1 MRGNRFGWRAY
12 PTVRMRCMVT
22 ADVFSPIDRTKRGE
36 DLYREKN
43 KLWFAI
49 PLALVWATAPLDAAV
64 DTLFIPLD
72 IFRTAKTNGKENTR

>member
-1 MRGNRFGWRAY
+1 
-12 PTVRMRCMVT
+12 MVT

-49 PLALVWATAPLDAAV
+49 PLALVWATAPIDAAV
-64 DTLFIPLD
+64 DTLFMPFD
-72 IFRTAKTNGKENTR
+72 IYRTKKQN